1 MECGNVSVNSSMK
14 AIADKI
20 RVLEDTNNSMS
31 LEAMS
36 THLNSVINE
45 VDTQA
50 NYIDLIKEKV
60 RAKMRP
66 ESIFGVMTVT
76 PSSNSRS
83 ISFSGLPEE
92 LTFTIV
98 PIGNITL
105 NSTTRYV
112 LGVYGFLNA
121 DGGIWTEGVYST
133 NSTTTYTNT
142 GFTASYNNGTLT
154 INTTSTSDGGYFR
167 SGTTYQLS
175 YSVVVDGSGD
185 YGSGIATTPSSNS
198 KTITFE
204 GILGEPK
211 MFSVIPLSNMS
222 LSSTTQYVTNVEY
235 SGQNIRGSYAN
246 RTTNTHSTSAF
257 SYTYSNGNLT
267 ITTTTGSFRSGI
279 QYGIIGVFST
289 TIGSGTTTTQVKKK
303 RGTFIVDQTSGWTEI
318 DCGFTPDAIT
328 IFGGLHNH
336 SAGDV
341 SIYQCSFNFIED
353 ERISQITN
361 LRGMSGALWPGD
373 DELEYGVLEY
383 DIYTGPTNTG
393 FWIYIEGYYGD
404 WELFIPPQEFEYVAI
419 KYA

>member
-83 ISFSGLPEE
+83 ISFSDLPEG
-92 LTFTIV
+92 LAFTIV
-98 PIGNITL
+98 PIGNISL

-112 LGVYGFLNA
+112 LGV
-121 DGGIWTEGVYST
+121 GGTYFAGAEEWTKGVYST
-133 NSTTTYTNT
+133 TSMTTYTST
-142 GFTASYNNGTLT
+142 GFTSSYNNGTLT
-154 INTTSTSDGGYFR
+154 INTTSTTDGGYFKG
-167 SGTTYQLS
+167 GTAYQLS
-175 YSVVVDGSGD
+175 YGITADGSGD
-185 YGSGIATTPSSNS
+185 YGGGTATTPSSNS
-198 KTITFE
+198 RTITFE

-211 MFSVIPLSNMS
+211 MFSVVPVSNMS
-222 LSSTTQYVTNVEY
+222 LSSSTQYVTNVEY

-267 ITTTTGSFRSGI
+267 ITTTTGYFRSGV
-279 QYGIIGVFST
+279 QYSVLGIFST

-328 IFGGLHNH
+328 IFGGLHYH
-336 SAGDV
+336 SEGDV

-361 LRGMSGALWPGD
+361 LRGMFGTLWPGD
-373 DELEYGVLEY
+373 DEVEYGVLEY